1 VTRVRGWLLLLCVL
15 LLVWQPFSLSL
26 TTAGRLE
33 NLSLRG
39 PGFALV
45 LVVRFFAAAL
55 GIAAGLSLLQRKP
68 GAVTIARASLI
79 VSAGVDVFVYATP
92 WYPDNRP
99 PGDAT
104 LILIVSL
111 AYYGAWLAYLSRS
124 KRVVAIYEP

>member
-1 VTRVRGWLLLLCVL
+1 VL

-33 NLSLRG
+33 NLSQRG
-39 PGFALV
+39 PGFAAV
-45 LVVRFFAAAL
+45 LVARFFAAAL

-79 VSAGVDVFVYATP
+79 VSAAVDLFVYATP
-92 WYPDNRP
+92 WYPNNRP

-104 LILIVSL
+104 LILVGSL
-111 AYYGAWLAYLSRS
+111 AYYGAWLAYLARS